1 MNTEILELRTI
12 ETVERER
19 ERERERESY
28 SLNNIVC
35 MNNKK
40 GNTSLSGKYY
50 DTG

>member
-1 MNTEILELRTI
+1 MNI
-12 ETVERER
+12 EMLKPRTVEAVER

-35 MNNKK
+35 TNNKK
-40 GNTSLSGKYY
+40 GNIDLSGKYY